1 MHVNFVLFVLQSYL
15 PLWVIVRLATSVRLD
30 LPTPHLLTRSMVSTS
45 SENNKGSVTKYLSVK
60 DKILMAV
67 GILLGL

>member
-15 PLWVIVRLATSVRLD
+15 PLWVIVRLATSVRQD
-30 LPTPHLLTRSMVSTS
+30 LPTPHQLTRSMVSTS
-45 SENNKGSVTKYLSVK
+45 SENNKGSYTKYLSVW

-67 GILLGL
+67 GIILGL